1 MREIE
6 ERPKP
11 MEGPKR
17 QPSMEDP
24 VSSTRLYSTKD
35 IKAAIGP
42 TSSQMVRRY
51 LRRLIINNPN
61 MQSKFAVGYWG
72 EGPKILLTEEAYVK
86 AVDGIIGIRGIP
98 IELPTTF
105 LDGTPIPPIKSR
117 KQRELFSLLLKA
129 REEERL
135 FHMQELLGPDLNS
148 IPLRVESWS
157 FSYHV
162 NKLNREIKGSGW
174 LIQGGHR
181 VGHEKNLKGR
191 KYSYFL
197 RRESESLDKQANP
210 LLIKMQRKEQIL
222 STASLLVLSHLA
234 GAGGQEKQD
243 LNRNINI
250 LLDNALKKNFP
261 DAGGLTQVFIDS
273 SAEYLKKFF
282 LSGFSYTL
290 QTVPERGSQ
299 YLSEE
304 EKEIIDCFNRLK
316 QNGYDTQK
324 IINFAKLHFDIQNID
339 KPQPVAA

>member
-11 MEGPKR
+11 MEGFKG
-17 QPSMEDP
+17 QPSIEDP
-24 VSSTRLYSTKD
+24 VSSARLYGTKD
-35 IKAAIGP
+35 IKAATGF
-42 TSSQMVRRY
+42 TSGQMVRRY

-61 MQSKFAVGYWG
+61 MESNFVVGYWG
-72 EGPKILLTEEAYVK
+72 KGPKILLTEDAYKK
-86 AVDGIIGIRGIP
+86 AVNGIISLRGVP

-105 LDGTPIPPIKSR
+105 LDGTPIPLIKSR
-117 KQRELFSLLLKA
+117 KRRELLALLLKA

-148 IPLRVESWS
+148 IPLEVERWS

-162 NKLNREIKGSGW
+162 NNLNREIQGSGW

-181 VGHEKNLKGR
+181 AGHEKNLRGR

-197 RRESESLDKQANP
+197 RRDDESSEEQSSLQ
-210 LLIKMQRKEQIL
+210 IKMQTKEQIL

-243 LNRNINI
+243 LNRNINV
-250 LLDNALKKNFP
+250 LLEDALKSNFP
-261 DAGGLTQVFIDS
+261 HVGGLTHVFIDS

-282 LSGFSYTL
+282 LSGFIYTL
-290 QTVPERGSQ
+290 QTVPDRKGI

-304 EKEIIDCFNRLK
+304 EKEIIDCCNRLK
-316 QNGYDTQK
+316 QNDYNTQR
-324 IINFAKLHFDIQNID
+324 IINFAKLHFDIQNVD